1 MSNTDRSVAR
11 WQGDHLIV
19 QVRVQPRASSNEIQ
33 GVEHGQLRV
42 RTTASPTDGK
52 ANKAVIRLLA
62 DYLGVPQSRI
72 TLTRGLT
79 HRNKQVTVSGP
90 IDLPEDLP
98 VATRVANGL

>member
-1 MSNTDRSVAR
+1 LSSIDRSAAR
-11 WQGDHLIV
+11 WQGENLIV
-19 QVRVQPRASSNEIQ
+19 QVRVQPRASKNEIQ

-42 RTTASPTDGK
+42 RTTAAPTDGK

-62 DYLGVPQSRI
+62 NYLGVPQSRI

-79 HRNKQVTVSGP
+79 HRNKQVSVAGP
-90 IDLPEDLP
+90 IKVPGDLP